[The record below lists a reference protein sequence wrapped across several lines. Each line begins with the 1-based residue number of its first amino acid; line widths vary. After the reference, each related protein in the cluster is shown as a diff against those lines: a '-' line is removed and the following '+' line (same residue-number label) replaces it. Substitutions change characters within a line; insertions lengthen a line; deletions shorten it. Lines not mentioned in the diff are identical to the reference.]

1 MRRFLSLMLVI
12 ALTLALSTAALGET
26 QLRVWTFL
34 DPNKETDGRC
44 QSLAQL
50 IKMYEE
56 KYPDV
61 KIVVEPQQWDTMSAK
76 FFAAHMTGDAPDI
89 IWING

>member
-34 DPNKETDGRC
+34 DPNRRPTD
-44 QSLAQL
+44 
-50 IKMYEE
+50 
-56 KYPDV
+56 
-61 KIVVEPQQWDTMSAK
+61 
-76 FFAAHMTGDAPDI
+76 AANR
-89 IWING
+89 WRS